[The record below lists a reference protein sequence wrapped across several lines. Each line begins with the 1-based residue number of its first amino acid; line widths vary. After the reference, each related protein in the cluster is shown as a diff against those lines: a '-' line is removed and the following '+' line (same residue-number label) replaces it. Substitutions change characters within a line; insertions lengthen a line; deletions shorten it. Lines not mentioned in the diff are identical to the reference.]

1 VQLLLA
7 IAAVLV
13 IFLPGGSTGFPR
25 RRYALCVIGATLLFL
40 VVLRWQPWI
49 TRLQLPIFALAAPL
63 IGFLAFE
70 RIRGWAR
77 IGATALLALLLVIL
91 PPCRP
96 LWANYRRPIFPPM
109 GYAASLWALTG
120 DRDPVHRPPDLL
132 ASYQA
137 AVRYVAA
144 EQGFPDRPRHFRQ

>member
-1 VQLLLA
+1 M
-7 IAAVLV
+7 LV
-13 IFLPGGSTGFPR
+13 IFLPGGGTGFPR

-77 IGATALLALLLVIL
+77 IGATALLTLLLVIL
-91 PPCRP
+91 AMPP

-109 GYAASLWALTG
+109 GYAASLWAKTG
-120 DRDPVHRPPDLL
+120 R
-132 ASYQA
+132 
-137 AVRYVAA
+137 
-144 EQGFPDRPRHFRQ
+144 